1 MSNISVVIFEWFLII
16 LHIFL
21 GADEELI
28 QQLETAQIGKKY
40 ISFKLFFVVIIKSI

>member
-1 MSNISVVIFEWFLII
+1 MINIPVLIYVWFSIM

-40 ISFKLFFVVIIKSI
+40 ISFNYFFVILI